1 MIDVL
6 GLIPARGGSKGI
18 PGKNIAPV
26 AGRPLLAWTIEAAHA
41 SGRVSRL
48 IVSTDDQSIA
58 DVARQYGAEVPFLRP
73 AELAQ
78 DDTPGI
84 EPVLHAVRWVEENEG
99 YRPEY
104 VMLLQP
110 TSPFRSSEDI
120 LAAVELAQGRQAD
133 SVVSVCLAH
142 HHPFWTKS
150 LDGDGRM
157 QEFIKLDRPY
167 LSRQNLPD
175 AYALNGA
182 IYLVRREVLLA
193 QRNFYGNV
201 TYGYVMPAERSI
213 DIDSPWDLYLADLVM
228 KDRDSHAGH

>member
-1 MIDVL
+1 
-6 GLIPARGGSKGI
+6 
-18 PGKNIAPV
+18 
-26 AGRPLLAWTIEAAHA
+26 
-41 SGRVSRL
+41 
-48 IVSTDDQSIA
+48 
-58 DVARQYGAEVPFLRP
+58 
-73 AELAQ
+73 
-78 DDTPGI
+78 
-84 EPVLHAVRWVEENEG
+84 
-99 YRPEY
+99 
-104 VMLLQP
+104 
-110 TSPFRSSEDI
+110 
-120 LAAVELAQGRQAD
+120 
-133 SVVSVCLAH
+133 
-142 HHPFWTKS
+142 
-150 LDGDGRM
+150 M